1 MSDENLR
8 RDREIELIR
17 DKIGNGYVEQAR
29 QARAKLIN
37 PCCET
42 IFTASEFHGIANFS
56 KADFKN
62 KTGFNYDRFLVSF

>member
-29 QARAKLIN
+29 QARAKLYFIWK
-37 PCCET
+37 
-42 IFTASEFHGIANFS
+42 SEL
-56 KADFKN
+56 K
-62 KTGFNYDRFLVSF
+62 